1 MTGIM
6 SIGRSRARLYTT
18 ERPRTTFADV
28 AGYQGVKIEIS
39 EVVDFLKSPHRFRD
53 IGAKIPK
60 GILLVGPPGTGKTL
74 LARAVAGEAGVPFLS
89 VSGSDFMEMFV
100 GVGAS
105 RVRDLFQ
112 TARKQAP
119 AIIFVDEIDS
129 IGRKRGAGLGGGH
142 DEREQTLNQM
152 LSEMDGFDPA
162 EGVVIMAATNRPDI
176 LDPALLRPGRFDRQ
190 IVVPLPDLEER
201 LPILKV
207 HCKDKRV
214 SANVDLEL
222 VARGTPGMSG
232 ADLANLVNEAAL
244 HAVRRGSHQVEM
256 VDFEAARDRVLMGQ
270 RRESL
275 VLSEAEKERV
285 AFHEGGHAVLAYVLE
300 HADPVHKVTI
310 LPTGLALGVTQQ
322 LPLEERHI
330 YPREVIEDSLAVRMG
345 GRAAE
350 LLVYGDLSTG
360 ASNDLVGNTELA
372 RKMVREWGMSEE
384 LGPMAWGSQG
394 MVFLG
399 EDLLHSRDYSEDTAR
414 VVDAEIARILRHQE
428 ERAIE
433 LLSRHRAGLDAV
445 ARSLLERETLD
456 GSEVGSLVDSAYG
469 RPVHPSGELTA
480 HFTGTN
486 GAGNGSAEDAASG
499 NGAEAVPSAAGNGAE
514 SASSR
519 GRQRSRVGQGER
531 SGVGAVR
538 LPPLLVF
545 RLTRRP
551 TGASPASA
559 PSTTSQVIGARTPA
573 GDQGPGNVGATTT
586 PGPATGSPSSSMATG
601 SLLRTLNGPTPKGSP
616 EAGAMTSGV
625 RGLTFCAFSPAMDR
639 PLGEVNTTVAGRPPR
654 STTATAEAPVPG
666 VTTAGTSQCSL
677 APITP
682 TTSPHSGTG
691 AAGPGGAVTWRTTT
705 MPVLLVKVR
714 AYGVPLGMR
723 VWSSATSVDNVC
735 GGMRRES
742 GSATS
747 PPDRPMATDT
757 TAVLVEG
764 LSSRNATTVPVAST
778 FCANVHCGAGT
789 GVPAV
794 IDSPP
799 LPAAP
804 TDSSSLATT
813 DPDSA
818 DTSVAMAAS
827 SGAWS
832 PTFSVMSAPGGTSM
846 P

>member
-1 MTGIM
+1 MCQTPGAYHGVMSPSLPDRRSGRSQPGGSRGPTPAGGPGGQSGGDQSWRWVFALLILAVFAVVIIPPLLSKPAVKQIGYKPFIQQYVEAHQVKTATIDNNTGIITGQLKDGQSYSVNGPDPSLEGDVQTMKNDISSVKFNTPQQSALGQWLPTILILVAFVAIFFWISRRAQGQMTGIM

-28 AGYQGVKIEIS
+28 AGYQGVKLEIS

-207 HCKDKRV
+207 HCKDKRIGP
-214 SANVDLEL
+214 NVDLEI

-244 HAVRRGSHQVEM
+244 HAVRRGSTQVEM
-256 VDFEAARDRVLMGQ
+256 QDFEASRDRVLMGQ

-275 VLSEAEKERV
+275 VLSESEKERV

-414 VVDAEIARILRHQE
+414 VVDAEISRILRQQE
-428 ERAIE
+428 ERATE
-433 LLSRHRAGLDAV
+433 LLRRHRAGLDAV
-445 ARSLLERETLD
+445 ARALLERETLD
-456 GSEVGSLVDSAYG
+456 GEEVSKLVDAAYG
-469 RPVHPSGELTA
+469 RPVHETPGLAPQFTA
-480 HFTGTN
+480 SN
-486 GAGNGSAEDAASG
+486 GAATDDAAPG
-499 NGAEAVPSAAGNGAE
+499 NGADGEGAHE
-514 SASSR
+514 P
-519 GRQRSRVGQGER
+519 E
-531 SGVGAVR
+531 
-538 LPPLLVF
+538 
-545 RLTRRP
+545 
-551 TGASPASA
+551 
-559 PSTTSQVIGARTPA
+559 TT
-573 GDQGPGNVGATTT
+573 
-586 PGPATGSPSSSMATG
+586 GPA
-601 SLLRTLNGPTPKGSP
+601 LK
-616 EAGAMTSGV
+616 
-625 RGLTFCAFSPAMDR
+625 
-639 PLGEVNTTVAGRPPR
+639 
-654 STTATAEAPVPG
+654 PG
-666 VTTAGTSQCSL
+666 
-677 APITP
+677 
-682 TTSPHSGTG
+682 
-691 AAGPGGAVTWRTTT
+691 
-705 MPVLLVKVR
+705 
-714 AYGVPLGMR
+714 
-723 VWSSATSVDNVC
+723 D
-735 GGMRRES
+735 
-742 GSATS
+742 
-747 PPDRPMATDT
+747 
-757 TAVLVEG
+757 
-764 LSSRNATTVPVAST
+764 
-778 FCANVHCGAGT
+778 
-789 GVPAV
+789 
-794 IDSPP
+794 
-799 LPAAP
+799 
-804 TDSSSLATT
+804 
-813 DPDSA
+813 
-818 DTSVAMAAS
+818 
-827 SGAWS
+827 
-832 PTFSVMSAPGGTSM
+832 
-846 P
+846 